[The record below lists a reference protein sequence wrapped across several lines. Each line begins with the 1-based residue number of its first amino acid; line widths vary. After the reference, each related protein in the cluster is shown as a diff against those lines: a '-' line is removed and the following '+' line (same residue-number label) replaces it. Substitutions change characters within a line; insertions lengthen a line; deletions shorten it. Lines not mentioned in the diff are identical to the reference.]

1 VSHLAVP
8 SAPRGTTLAVALGL
22 GCLCLAVPSGATV
35 PGSNGLLVYEGLVG
49 KHAQLF
55 TIRSDGSGARQ
66 LTHFTDSDAVWPEW
80 SPDGSAIAFE
90 RDVYV
95 GRRVTRA
102 VIYTM
107 DADGSHLRALT
118 PTGLNGRPS
127 WSPDGRSIAF
137 STLSFGKQATVSI
150 MPASGGRARVVTSTP
165 LPAKGF
171 GPGLDSPT
179 FSPNGKQIA
188 FVWIKQGSSA
198 IFTVSAEG
206 GKPHQVTPWQMSVA
220 DKVDWSPDGSR
231 IAFSSP
237 EFGVRKGVS
246 SNIFTIRP
254 DGTGLVRLTNSRGG
268 VLNNGFDSWSPDG
281 RKIAFASNRA
291 GPYAIFTMN
300 ANGTGITRVTRGP
313 EAHHAAWG
321 SHA

>member
-1 VSHLAVP
+1 MSPRTGCSQSRSSQAYLRFGSFRSQKWTCVSTNGNRATELPPSLWNRLRNRIYFTRRPGGRRGGRRGTAPLDARFRRGAEAARARLDTQATGNDPLLVVSHLAVP

-22 GCLCLAVPSGATV
+22 GCLCLAVPSGANV
-35 PGSNGLLVYEGLVG
+35 PGSNGLLVYEGLVS

-66 LTHFTDSDAVWPEW
+66 LTHFTDSDAGWPEW

-150 MPASGGRARVVTSTP
+150 MPASGGR
-165 LPAKGF
+165 
-171 GPGLDSPT
+171 
-179 FSPNGKQIA
+179 
-188 FVWIKQGSSA
+188 
-198 IFTVSAEG
+198 
-206 GKPHQVTPWQMSVA
+206 
-220 DKVDWSPDGSR
+220 
-231 IAFSSP
+231 
-237 EFGVRKGVS
+237 
-246 SNIFTIRP
+246 
-254 DGTGLVRLTNSRGG
+254 
-268 VLNNGFDSWSPDG
+268 
-281 RKIAFASNRA
+281 
-291 GPYAIFTMN
+291 
-300 ANGTGITRVTRGP
+300 
-313 EAHHAAWG
+313 
-321 SHA
+321 